1 MRIDPRTEDAA
12 ARQATKQAFYG
23 DFPDVRF
30 DAVANLLHPDEV
42 ASTAVPMAI
51 TAGKYGTVD
60 RHYVSM
66 DEDRAIPPVAQAMMI
81 RMLDETNLGR
91 ATSVHHMAGSH
102 SPFFAKPIE
111 LTEILCKIA
120 NESATNFP
128 SP

>member
-91 ATSVHHMAGSH
+91 ANFGTSHDRR
-102 SPFFAKPIE
+102 PFSVLRQAYRTHGDT
-111 LTEILCKIA
+111 L
-120 NESATNFP
+120 
-128 SP
+128 